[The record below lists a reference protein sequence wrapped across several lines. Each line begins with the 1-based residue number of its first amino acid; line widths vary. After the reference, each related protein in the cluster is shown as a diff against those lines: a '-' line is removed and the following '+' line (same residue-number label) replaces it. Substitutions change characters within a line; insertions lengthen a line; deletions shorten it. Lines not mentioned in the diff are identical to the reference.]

1 MRPILFLIIIAVCFL
16 ACRKSDMQS
25 GYTGLY
31 ISKQYKILS
40 SPKMYTKNG
49 EVADR
54 ASINQYLNA
63 LPAGSVPFFRN
74 IDTVIYPGND
84 SIRFTT
90 PDSAAIKGFSRW
102 DKRVVKP
109 QGDYVYLYP
118 LDTLRSLANS
128 NTSPFDEAVSKIG
141 IYKPYYKLTCFGYGT
156 ACISSSYEAA
166 IAQWQSGKLSLPLM
180 NYSLIH
186 GESNSIFYGT
196 GRSGY
201 NNVFDPSVITVLKDR
216 DTLLVQSF
224 ELLFEKVR

>member
-1 MRPILFLIIIAVCFL
+1 
-16 ACRKSDMQS
+16 
-25 GYTGLY
+25 
-31 ISKQYKILS
+31 
-40 SPKMYTKNG
+40 MYTQNG

-54 ASINQYLNA
+54 ASIDRYPNS

-74 IDTVIYPGND
+74 TDTVIHPGND
-84 SIRFTT
+84 SILFITSDT
-90 PDSAAIKGFSRW
+90 AVLQVYNRW

-109 QGDYVYLYP
+109 QGEYVYLYP

-128 NTSPFDEAVSKIG
+128 NTNPFSEAVSKIG
-141 IYKPYYKLTCFGYGT
+141 IYKPYYQLTCFGYGT

-180 NYSLIH
+180 SYSLIH
-186 GESNSIFYGT
+186 GEPNTIFYGT

-201 NNVFDPSVITVLKDR
+201 NNVFDPSVSTVLTNR

-224 ELLFEKVR
+224 ELLFEKVQ